1 MHTPTTQIIRFGIL
15 VAVRGPER
23 VRGRAEHEVDRNET
37 IEVQPIRMLKH
48 EITGDVNQRAGK
60 WLDAIS

>member
-1 MHTPTTQIIRFGIL
+1 L